1 MRSLKALVIIMG
13 ILIVLGL
20 GLFAWGI
27 STKLGEMA
35 KGGDAAVAVTPWAAP
50 VDVAIPPGARV
61 TEARAEDGR
70 LIVSLRFDNGDSR
83 ILLFDLETGQRI
95 GAIRLNQSTGEQ

>member
-35 KGGDAAVAVTPWAAP
+35 EGGEVAVTPWAAP
-50 VDVAIPPGARV
+50 VDVAIPPGAQV
-61 TEARAEDGR
+61 TDARAEDGR

-95 GAIRLNQSTGEQ
+95 GAIRLNQSAGER

>member
-1 MRSLKALVIIMG
+1 MNALKALVIIMG
-13 ILIVLGL
+13 ILIVLGM

-35 KGGDAAVAVTPWAAP
+35 EQEDATAPVTTWAAP

-61 TEARAEDGR
+61 SETRSEDGR
-70 LIVSLRFDNGDSR
+70 LIVTVRLENGDSR
-83 ILLFDLETGQRI
+83 ILVFDLETGQRI
-95 GAIRLNQSTGEQ
+95 GAIRLNQSAGAQ

>member
-1 MRSLKALVIIMG
+1 MNALKALVIIMG
-13 ILIVLGL
+13 ILIVLGM

-35 KGGDAAVAVTPWAAP
+35 ETGEAAAPAAPWAAP

-61 TEARAEDGR
+61 TETRAEHGR
-70 LIVSLRFDNGDSR
+70 LIVSLRFNNGNSR
-83 ILLFDLETGQRI
+83 ILVFDLQTGQPI
-95 GAIRLNQSTGEQ
+95 GAIRLNQKAGAQ

>member
-1 MRSLKALVIIMG
+1 MHALKALVIFMG
-13 ILIVLGL
+13 MLIVLGM

-35 KGGDAAVAVTPWAAP
+35 ETGEAALPVTLWEAP

-61 TEARAEDGR
+61 IETRVEDGR
-70 LIVSLRFDNGDSR
+70 LAVSLLLTNGDSR
-83 ILLFDLETGQRI
+83 ILLFDLKTGQRI
-95 GAIRLNQSTGEQ
+95 GAIRLNQSEGAQ

>member
-1 MRSLKALVIIMG
+1 MHALKALVIIMG
-13 ILIVLGL
+13 ILIVIGM

-35 KGGDAAVAVTPWAAP
+35 ETGEAAAPVASWTAP

-61 TEARAEDGR
+61 IETRVEDGR
-70 LIVSLRFDNGDSR
+70 LAVSLLLTNGDSR

-95 GAIRLNQSTGEQ
+95 GTIRLNQSAGAR